1 MHPVSFK
8 APFHE
13 VWVVWVVLGG
23 FTTLRPMDAT
33 TQGLASALTVLG
45 INNLADLVEIAR
57 SGVLEEMIVTAV
69 EWQNLE
75 QRVNEAVVVQTLVAE
90 RRAAQLAQAEE
101 RAAEAE
107 RRQAEAEAKSAA
119 AEAAGPVRLSIQIHP
134 QTSARSHMVHART
147 QTPVRFPDQVSVG
160 TQAPSPQDA
169 AAAAKQQQ
177 QQRQQLEKRAQE
189 RARDAVVPL
198 LARAV
203 ASAEAAQRAAL
214 QQLEAVRPTAERSA
228 REAASAAAD
237 REAAME
243 QRGQLAAV
251 QSELRSL
258 KIAAAL
264 VEEERERAQERVAS
278 LEREKVDFED
288 VQVGLLEMLKEA
300 RNRRCRHCSEA

>member
-1 MHPVSFK
+1 MPQQRQ
-8 APFHE
+8 
-13 VWVVWVVLGG
+13 LG
-23 FTTLRPMDAT
+23 
-33 TQGLASALTVLG
+33 
-45 INNLADLVEIAR
+45 R
-57 SGVLEEMIVTAV
+57 SGCPFKSTLK
-69 EWQNLE
+69 
-75 QRVNEAVVVQTLVAE
+75 RV
-90 RRAAQLAQAEE
+90 
-101 RAAEAE
+101 
-107 RRQAEAEAKSAA
+107 
-119 AEAAGPVRLSIQIHP
+119 H
-134 QTSARSHMVHART
+134 ARTWVHART

-228 REAASAAAD
+228 REAAAAAAD

-258 KIAAAL
+258 KVAAAL
-264 VEEERERAQERVAS
+264 LEGERERESTGEGQERVAS